1 MDTLRAM
8 QVFVEVV
15 ESGSFASAAQHLDMS
30 AVMVGKYV
38 KGLEDSLGAPL
49 LLRTTRRQQLTE
61 VGEAYL
67 EQVYAVLAG
76 VRRAERVVESRRDR
90 PLARLR
96 ISSAVTLGEC
106 VLAPELAR
114 FCQEHEGVSVELE
127 LDDNVV
133 DLRQSQI
140 QLALRVGEPAADLE
154 LVAHGVG
161 LYQMVICAAPA
172 YLERRGMPFSLNE
185 LQAHQC
191 LWHQVWSA
199 RSAWQLQGPDG
210 PVSWPAR
217 RGFAAN
223 KGEAL
228 RRAAV
233 AGAGLLM
240 QPKVLLQDDLDA
252 GRLVPLLEAFT
263 PRARPVY
270 LLHAPELR
278 RMPALGLLLRHLRR
292 HLPAQLR

>member
-1 MDTLRAM
+1 MDVLRAM
-8 QVFVEVV
+8 QVLADVAEA
-15 ESGSFASAAQHLDMS
+15 GSFAAAAARLDMS

-38 KGLEDSLGAPL
+38 KALEDSLGAPL

-67 EQVYAVLAG
+67 AEAYAVLAG
-76 VRRAERVVESRRDR
+76 MRRAERVVESRRDR
-90 PLARLR
+90 PQARLR
-96 ISSAVTLGEC
+96 ISAAVTLGEC

-114 FCQEHEGVSVELE
+114 FCVQHEGVSIEMD
-127 LDDNVV
+127 LDDALT
-133 DLRQSQI
+133 DLRQSQVH
-140 QLALRVGEPAADLE
+140 LALRVGEPSAGLD

-172 YLERRGMPFSLNE
+172 YLERCGMPVSLEE
-185 LQAHQC
+185 LPAHQC
-191 LWHQVWSA
+191 LWHQVWSG
-199 RSAWQLQGPDG
+199 RSAWQLQGPGG
-210 PVSWPAR
+210 PVSWPAH

-240 QPKVLLQDDLDA
+240 QPKVLLQEDLDA
-252 GRLVPLLEAFT
+252 GRLVPVLEAFT
-263 PRARPVY
+263 PRARPVH
-270 LLHAPELR
+270 LLYAPELR
-278 RMPALGLLLRHLRR
+278 RMPALGLLVRHLRR
-292 HLPAQLR
+292 HLPAQLQ